1 MQPLKAPRISG
12 ARLLEA
18 VTAYLP
24 EAIATSLLDISECV
38 RVNAEMVIVLSRT
51 DPGRILIKLR
61 EEKVIVNHFVP
72 VRTKG
77 ERQRNRSAYD
87 ADRVESFS
95 NNALTK
101 IDREVIE
108 PLLSAFYS
116 DQKMT
121 TIDAMIR
128 FRSGVV
134 SSITLKTEING
145 Y

>member
-1 MQPLKAPRISG
+1 
-12 ARLLEA
+12 
-18 VTAYLP
+18 LP
-24 EAIATSLLDISECV
+24 EAIATSLLDTSECV

-77 ERQRNRSAYD
+77 ERQRSRSAYD

-101 IDREVIE
+101 IDREVIG
-108 PLLSAFYS
+108 PLLAAFYS
-116 DQKMT
+116 DQKLT

-134 SSITLKTEING
+134 SSITLKTEVNG